1 MLVVAVVIGAAM
13 EPLLPALM
21 KPLVDET
28 FVGGQSDQLWRVP
41 LLLVLVVLVRGLAD
55 YGVTYAGQY
64 LSNRT
69 VEDLRQALFAKV
81 LDLSLTQHASE
92 DSGRMLTRITYDTQ
106 MVSEAVSEAWMVLI
120 RDSLILLGLVAF
132 LFYTSWQ
139 LALFVFLSVPILI
152 VSIKRIGDRLRL
164 SSGRVQVQFGALTG
178 FIQESLSGLREIKI
192 FQFASHAEERF
203 SHLNRRLRK
212 EQMLAVRTSALAGP
226 LVSFLTAITV
236 ALVIFFATA
245 MSVAGGLTPGE
256 FVAFVA
262 ALAMIFGPI
271 RRLTSV
277 NLVLQRGLAAAD
289 SIFGLL
295 DRLGET
301 SALSIQSRVISGP
314 TDVLPPPV
322 ISRARGEVRFE
333 GVSFT
338 YPGEEKKTLEAISFV
353 ARPGEVLALVGPSGA
368 GKTTVF
374 SLLSGFYEPQSGR
387 ILLDDLD
394 LKEWGSLALRSNLAM
409 VGQHTVLFD
418 DTVGRNILVGK
429 PSASFSEIR
438 DAAEAAGALAFIKQL
453 PNGFDTPVGMLGDKL
468 SGGQRQ
474 RIAIA
479 RAFLKDAPILL
490 LDEPTSALDRESEG
504 LVLKGL
510 QRLSEGRTVLIVS
523 HSPERLLRVSQEIKI
538 GVLPNKIIGK

>member
-1 MLVVAVVIGAAM
+1 MRY
-13 EPLLPALM
+13 ALR
-21 KPLVDET
+21 E
-28 FVGGQSDQLWRVP
+28 SH
-41 LLLVLVVLVRGLAD
+41 
-55 YGVTYAGQY
+55 
-64 LSNRT
+64 
-69 VEDLRQALFAKV
+69 
-81 LDLSLTQHASE
+81 SLTR
-92 DSGRMLTRITYDTQ
+92 GRR
-106 MVSEAVSEAWMVLI
+106 
-120 RDSLILLGLVAF
+120 
-132 LFYTSWQ
+132 
-139 LALFVFLSVPILI
+139 
-152 VSIKRIGDRLRL
+152 
-164 SSGRVQVQFGALTG
+164 
-178 FIQESLSGLREIKI
+178 
-192 FQFASHAEERF
+192 
-203 SHLNRRLRK
+203 
-212 EQMLAVRTSALAGP
+212 
-226 LVSFLTAITV
+226 
-236 ALVIFFATA
+236 
-245 MSVAGGLTPGE
+245 
-256 FVAFVA
+256 
-262 ALAMIFGPI
+262 
-271 RRLTSV
+271 
-277 NLVLQRGLAAAD
+277 
-289 SIFGLL
+289 
-295 DRLGET
+295 
-301 SALSIQSRVISGP
+301 
-314 TDVLPPPV
+314 
-322 ISRARGEVRFE
+322 
-333 GVSFT
+333 
-338 YPGEEKKTLEAISFV
+338 KTLEAISFV